1 MSPGGPLG
9 SLPNC
14 PGCKLPTHPPQ
25 PICLF
30 AVVSPEE
37 VVAKNTEELQ
47 GPPERVKKSR
57 IPHPSTPGKKP
68 KRPLLQPGEKT
79 PAAGEGEGVPE
90 SKAGPRTREKPYKCP
105 KCRRSFLGRVA
116 LAAHRRLHIRK
127 WRRLVPQAAGGSPY
141 APELAGPTL
150 GDMGTGA
157 SPFPSSQGEGT
168 LPFWPEMALHQQGPP
183 AASFN
188 PWALGYGPQ
197 PLPGHQAPGLPSNG
211 EFICDQCG
219 WSFHGWEELVTHQMA
234 HMAAE
239 GIAGSVPK
247 AEALAHLATD
257 RPYACAQC
265 GKSFRHKPNLLAHR
279 QVHTGERRY
288 QCQECGKSFGS
299 KAYLASHQHIH
310 TGEKPYV
317 CAQCGKSFRH
327 KPNLISHQKIHTREP
342 LAHGGPHPFETFNGE
357 AFSSLQ
363 RPAPEPLGL
372 DAFPPARPAVDALLP
387 CARGT
392 TPLPQ
397 LAGILPPPSP
407 QPAVDRPF
415 VCPVCA
421 KQFRCKPYLV
431 AHIRIHTGEKPGDCA
446 RDTQPDRFSNRIRQ
460 EEGLSFYRCAPSL
473 GFSPSVPR
481 FPQTRGH
488 AKSTQKSLLPPRAVP
503 DTLHVRQ
510 KKDPQPHSTMPWGL
524 LRTEEELARGRRPL
538 GRISLVFGEI
548 YGVAGG
554 KCSEHRTTELEGTSV
569 VVLFTS
575 GGAKWGLNAPPIGR
589 IVCQRVLSR
598 GARNGR
604 CGLSPSLEA
613 LTFHRSPRAY
623 RGLAFA
629 SIYGTSTPGK
639 TEGSPGLSPK
649 GPRRLPGGRAASFE
663 SPHTRKVGPPCSAL
677 ALMISLFIEQVEF
690 GPSEGG
696 EKRLHRRLPIP
707 KLHAGKAAR

>member
-1 MSPGGPLG
+1 
-9 SLPNC
+9 
-14 PGCKLPTHPPQ
+14 
-25 PICLF
+25 
-30 AVVSPEE
+30 
-37 VVAKNTEELQ
+37 
-47 GPPERVKKSR
+47 
-57 IPHPSTPGKKP
+57 
-68 KRPLLQPGEKT
+68 
-79 PAAGEGEGVPE
+79 
-90 SKAGPRTREKPYKCP
+90 
-105 KCRRSFLGRVA
+105 
-116 LAAHRRLHIRK
+116 
-127 WRRLVPQAAGGSPY
+127 
-141 APELAGPTL
+141 
-150 GDMGTGA
+150 MGTGA

-363 RPAPEPLGL
+363 RPAPEPLSL
-372 DAFPPARPAVDALLP
+372 DAFPPTRPAVNALLP
-387 CARGT
+387 CPQST

-431 AHIRIHTGEKPGDCA
+431 AHIRIHTGEKPYACS
-446 RDTQPDRFSNRIRQ
+446 RCPKRFS
-460 EEGLSFYRCAPSL
+460 
-473 GFSPSVPR
+473 
-481 FPQTRGH
+481 
-488 AKSTQKSLLPPRAVP
+488 QKSNLVSHERLHTGEKPYACPLCPRVFSQGSNMRAHQRSHRNMTGAEVEGGLLPGYPA
-503 DTLHVRQ
+503 RQ
-510 KKDPQPHSTMPWGL
+510 IQQP
-524 LRTEEELARGRRPL
+524 
-538 GRISLVFGEI
+538 
-548 YGVAGG
+548 
-554 KCSEHRTTELEGTSV
+554 
-569 VVLFTS
+569 
-575 GGAKWGLNAPPIGR
+575 N
-589 IVCQRVLSR
+589 
-598 GARNGR
+598 
-604 CGLSPSLEA
+604 
-613 LTFHRSPRAY
+613 
-623 RGLAFA
+623 
-629 SIYGTSTPGK
+629 
-639 TEGSPGLSPK
+639 
-649 GPRRLPGGRAASFE
+649 
-663 SPHTRKVGPPCSAL
+663 
-677 ALMISLFIEQVEF
+677 
-690 GPSEGG
+690 
-696 EKRLHRRLPIP
+696 
-707 KLHAGKAAR
+707 

>member
-1 MSPGGPLG
+1 MEEGKKTGRKERRNKEQGKEREGREGGRKRNRRKTKREVFWAPCTFGGESLPPPGWDGTRVGAPPIPSSPGHPSRQVLVAFGDVAICFSAEEWAELDGWQKDLYCDVMAENFQLVSSLECLLAIPELLSQLARGEIGPTAG
-9 SLPNC
+9 QD
-14 PGCKLPTHPPQ
+14 GEGQ
-25 PICLF
+25 
-30 AVVSPEE
+30 VVIPEQE
-37 VVAKNTEELQ
+37 AKSTEGLQ
-47 GPPERVKKSR
+47 EPSEQAEKPHA
-57 IPHPSTPGKKP
+57 PHPSTPGKKP
-68 KRPLLQPGEKT
+68 KSPVSQAGRKASP
-79 PAAGEGEGVPE
+79 AGEGEGVPE
-90 SKAGPRTREKPYKCP
+90 QKPSPRKREKPYKCP

-116 LAAHRRLHIRK
+116 LAAHRRLHVRK
-127 WRRLVPQAAGGSPY
+127 WPRVIPQTAGRSPH
-141 APELAGPTL
+141 APELAGPQE
-150 GDMGTGA
+150 GEMGTGA

-183 AASFN
+183 APSFN

-317 CAQCGKSFRH
+317 CTQCGKSFRH
-327 KPNLISHQKIHTREP
+327 KPNLISHQKIHSREP
-342 LAHGGPHPFETFNGE
+342 LAHGSPHPLEAFNGE
-357 AFSSLQ
+357 AFASQQ
-363 RPAPEPLGL
+363 RPAPESLGL
-372 DAFPPARPAVDALLP
+372 DAFQPVRLAADMLLP

-431 AHIRIHTGEKPGDCA
+431 AHIRIHTGEKPYACS
-446 RDTQPDRFSNRIRQ
+446 RCPKRFS
-460 EEGLSFYRCAPSL
+460 
-473 GFSPSVPR
+473 
-481 FPQTRGH
+481 
-488 AKSTQKSLLPPRAVP
+488 QKSNLVSHER
-503 DTLHVRQ
+503 LH
-510 KKDPQPHSTMPWGL
+510 T
-524 LRTEEELARGRRPL
+524 
-538 GRISLVFGEI
+538 
-548 YGVAGG
+548 
-554 KCSEHRTTELEGTSV
+554 
-569 VVLFTS
+569 
-575 GGAKWGLNAPPIGR
+575 
-589 IVCQRVLSR
+589 
-598 GARNGR
+598 
-604 CGLSPSLEA
+604 
-613 LTFHRSPRAY
+613 
-623 RGLAFA
+623 
-629 SIYGTSTPGK
+629 
-639 TEGSPGLSPK
+639 
-649 GPRRLPGGRAASFE
+649 
-663 SPHTRKVGPPCSAL
+663 
-677 ALMISLFIEQVEF
+677 
-690 GPSEGG
+690 G
-696 EKRLHRRLPIP
+696 EKPYACPLCPRVFSQGSNMRAHQRSHRNMTGAEVEVGLRPGYP
-707 KLHAGKAAR
+707 ARQIQQPN